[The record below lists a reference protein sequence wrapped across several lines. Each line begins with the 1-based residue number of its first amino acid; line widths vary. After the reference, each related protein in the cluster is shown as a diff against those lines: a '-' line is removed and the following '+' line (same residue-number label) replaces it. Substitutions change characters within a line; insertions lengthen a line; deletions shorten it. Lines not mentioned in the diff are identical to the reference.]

1 VNPEKKRKEKKKKKK
16 NELLRKSINL
26 AKIYRVR

>member
-1 VNPEKKRKEKKKKKK
+1 VNPEKKRKEKKKK

>member
-1 VNPEKKRKEKKKKKK
+1 VNPEKKRKEKKKKK